1 MNDALPPTQLTK
13 LRSPLTAL
21 KVQTEVAQLSDDD
34 PQARKKALLQ
44 LHYGIDR
51 ATRLVDQLLTLSR
64 LDSLDNLQDVAEIP
78 LEDLLQSSVMDI
90 YHTAQQA
97 KIDVRLTLNAH
108 GIKRTGQPL
117 LLSLLVRNLLDN
129 AVRYS
134 PQGSVIDVT
143 LNADNFIVR
152 DNGPGVTPEALARIG
167 ERFYRPPGQTATGS
181 GLGLSIVQRIA
192 KLHGMNVEFGN
203 AEQGGFEAKVSW

>member
-1 MNDALPPTQLTK
+1 
-13 LRSPLTAL
+13 
-21 KVQTEVAQLSDDD
+21 
-34 PQARKKALLQ
+34 
-44 LHYGIDR
+44 
-51 ATRLVDQLLTLSR
+51 
-64 LDSLDNLQDVAEIP
+64 
-78 LEDLLQSSVMDI
+78 MDI

-117 LLSLLVRNLLDN
+117 LLSLLVRNLL
-129 AVRYS
+129 
-134 PQGSVIDVT
+134 
-143 LNADNFIVR
+143 

-192 KLHGMNVEFGN
+192 KLHDMNVEFGN